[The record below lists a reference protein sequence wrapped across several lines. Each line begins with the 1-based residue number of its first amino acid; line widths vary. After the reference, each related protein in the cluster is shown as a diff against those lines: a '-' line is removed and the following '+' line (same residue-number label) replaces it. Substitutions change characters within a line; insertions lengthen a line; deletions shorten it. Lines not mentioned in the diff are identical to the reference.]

1 MVELLWLLLPVA
13 ACSGYFAALKA
24 TGTKIFNKSKQNQD
38 FKFNQK
44 YIKGLNCILNEETDK
59 AVDIFIDLFSVDH
72 DTVETHMAL
81 GSLFRRRGEVERAL
95 RIHQNVIA
103 RPNLCPEQRL
113 NGMIELGYDYLC
125 AGVLDRAEN
134 IFRDII
140 KQYPQNITS
149 LKYLL
154 NIYHQQ
160 REWLSAIDVALLL
173 QKYSTSRFDKN
184 IAHYYCELAEQKN
197 EYNNTNDAYL
207 YNRLALK
214 YQADNVRAN
223 LLLAILSIGN
233 SQVKKGLKIYI
244 NLAETSPKYLD
255 IILPL
260 LINTYNQYYSDKNNE
275 VLSFVENLSVK
286 KPQILAIKEVVYL
299 LLDNKGYD
307 STKLLLA
314 KSITNSSKLRIL
326 HNLLELI
333 GSQGFVDCNHFRIF
347 YNSIENLLSEQK
359 NYLCNNC
366 GFTFRELLWAC
377 PSCKNWDTISHVDFS
392 D

>member
-1 MVELLWLLLPVA
+1 MAELLWLLLPVA
-13 ACSGYFAALKA
+13 ACSGYLAALKS
-24 TGTKIFNKSKQNQD
+24 TGAKIFNKSKQNQE

-103 RPNLCPEQRL
+103 RPNLCSEQRL

-134 IFRDII
+134 IFKDII
-140 KQYPQNITS
+140 KQYPHNITS

-160 REWLSAIDVALLL
+160 REWLSAIDIALLL
-173 QKYSTSRFDKN
+173 QKYSTNRFDKN

-197 EYNNTNDAYL
+197 EYGHTNDAYF
-207 YNRLALK
+207 YNRQALK
-214 YQADNVRAN
+214 YQSDNVRAN
-223 LLLAILSIGN
+223 LLLAILSICN
-233 SQVKKGLKIYI
+233 SQVKKGLRIYI
-244 NLAETSPKYLD
+244 NLAETSSKYLD

-260 LINTYNQYYSDKNNE
+260 LINTYNQYYSSKNNE
-275 VLSFVENLSVK
+275 VLSFIEVLSIK
-286 KPQILAIKEVVYL
+286 KPQVLAIKEVVYL
-299 LLDNKGYD
+299 LFDNKGYEY
-307 STKLLLA
+307 TKSLLA
-314 KSITNSSKLRIL
+314 KSVANSSKLRIL

-333 GSQGFVDCNHFRIF
+333 GTQSFVDSNHFRIF
-347 YNSIENLLSEQK
+347 YNSIENLLSDQK

-366 GFTFRELLWAC
+366 GFTFRELLWSC
-377 PSCKNWDTISHVDFS
+377 PSCKNWDTIFHIDFN